1 MKLLQLQEK
10 VVSLR
15 PYTKYEIMLGVK
27 SMNEPI
33 TGKYA
38 EKLMMDVI
46 EMFVNPQKVDKES
59 LHFNF
64 DWSEIDKGE

>member
-1 MKLLQLQEK
+1 
-10 VVSLR
+10 
-15 PYTKYEIMLGVK
+15 
-27 SMNEPI
+27 MNEPI